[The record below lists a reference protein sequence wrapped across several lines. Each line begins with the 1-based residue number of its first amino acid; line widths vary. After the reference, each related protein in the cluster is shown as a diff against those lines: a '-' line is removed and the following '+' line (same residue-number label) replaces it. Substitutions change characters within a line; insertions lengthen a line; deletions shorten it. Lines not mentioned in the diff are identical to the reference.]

1 MRVDYGAETK
11 AVRIRT
17 KKGEGIGRTHNILDN
32 KTFGDLHPNI
42 LGGETNI
49 TPEEYGIE
57 HPGDVLVMDTNYLRE
72 ELLYTTDIFNHARR
86 NIV

>member
-1 MRVDYGAETK
+1 MEPKRKLSVFELRKARGSAELTTYLIT
-11 AVRIRT
+11 RLLETYI
-17 KKGEGIGRTHNILDN
+17 
-32 KTFGDLHPNI
+32 PNI